1 MKKNVCKIVLYD
13 LHFHRHMSSISS
25 EETYAVKHNNTM
37 YICYIKV
44 LKLRELKISTLM
56 LHVIISEC

>member
-1 MKKNVCKIVLYD
+1 MKKMYVKQFCMTYIFTDTCQL
-13 LHFHRHMSSISS
+13 SISS

-44 LKLRELKISTLM
+44 LKLRELKFSTLM
-56 LHVIISEC
+56 